1 MKKVGFIGLG
11 NMGAKMVT
19 HLLKANYEDVG
30 YDVNEEFVNQLLSKG
45 LRKASDLNEVSKN
58 TEIIITM
65 LPNGKVV
72 EEVFDNIADNLKP
85 GTLFTDCSTIDVDK
99 SRELHNKCNN
109 KDLLSLDAPVSG
121 GVGGA
126 EDGTLTFMVGGKADA
141 YNVMLP
147 LFEVMGKKSL
157 LCGSSG
163 SGQATKA
170 CNNMLLATTMIGVG
184 EAFNLGS
191 NLGLDPDKLFEI
203 LSTSTGSCWA
213 INSYCPIEGVGP
225 KSPADNDFKPGFSVD
240 LMYKDLSIALKAIE
254 GTGTSAY
261 FGKKAQENFK
271 KMVDEKKGSLDFS
284 AITMFN
290 KQSNFK

>member
-19 HLLKANYEDVG
+19 HLLKANYEVIG
-30 YDVNEEFVNQLLSKG
+30 YDVNEELVDQLLSKG
-45 LRKASDLNEVSKN
+45 LRKASDLKDISKN
-58 TEIIITM
+58 TDIIITM
-65 LPNGKVV
+65 LPNGTIV
-72 EEVFDNIADNLKP
+72 EEVFDNMADDLKP

-99 SRELHNKCNN
+99 ARELHNKCNN
-109 KDLLSLDAPVSG
+109 KNLLFLDAPVSG

-126 EDGTLTFMVGGKADA
+126 EDGTLTFMVGGKANA

-184 EAFNLGS
+184 EAFNLGG
-191 NLGLDPDKLFEI
+191 NLGLDPEKLFEI

-225 KSPADNDFKPGFSVD
+225 RSPADNEFQPGFSVD

-254 GTGTSAY
+254 RTGTSAY
-261 FGKKAQENFK
+261 FGKKAQENYK
-271 KMVDEKKGSLDFS
+271 EMVDNKKGSLDFS
-284 AITMFN
+284 AITIFN
-290 KQSNFK
+290 KQK